1 MVKDTKY
8 YDILGVEPTATEAEL
23 KKAYRKQAIRLH
35 PDKNGNDPE
44 AAAKFQELGE
54 AYGVLQNKESR
65 QLYDEV
71 GLEDLKNHSM
81 GAEATDIDPS
91 EFFRMIF
98 GGDSFKDW
106 IGELTMLSELSKTAE
121 VLDKGDEEN
130 ENIDQEVKQEQVSGS
145 ANETNT
151 SHTSEGVSQ
160 GVSDLTLSSEGK
172 SEGKSEG
179 TSEMQVGAGKTNEE
193 LAAEAKKKKQKIT
206 QEQREE
212 IYRLHE
218 EQKKAKEE
226 RVNELS
232 ALLLQRIEK
241 YQSVIGNDESFQ
253 QFQKK
258 LNQEFEDLKIES
270 FGIQLLHLIGKIY
283 NDQSTATIQACKTFG
298 VLKLYTSVKL
308 KTSRMKSGFSILK
321 TAIDA
326 QVTAQEMAKEQEL
339 LEASG
344 TELTDEERYR
354 HAELEKLITGKLL
367 ATAWAS
373 TKFEVIGILNKV
385 CNKLLND
392 KTLSKKDRIKR
403 AEAVQFIG
411 KQMLLVERSPDE
423 DEDARIFEEMMADA
437 TAKKSKKKGKN
448 VGLSDQD
455 LEAYMRNLAEE
466 DAEEETKETK
476 ETKS

>member
-121 VLDKGDEEN
+121 ILDKGDEEN

-145 ANETNT
+145 
-151 SHTSEGVSQ
+151 
-160 GVSDLTLSSEGK
+160 K
-172 SEGKSEG
+172 SEGKSE
-179 TSEMQVGAGKTNEE
+179 MQVGEGKTNEE

-232 ALLLQRIEK
+232 TLLLQRIEK